1 MPCDYRLYP
10 ADWKER
16 RARVLNRAGQL
27 LDEKGQVYLEARCEY
42 CKAPNHS
49 LVFRLKTNRLKWRY
63 PDGADLDEIDPDYRP
78 TDVVL
83 TIAHLDR
90 TGPPGPDDGPLDCPD
105 DRLAAL
111 CQACHLHLDRERHK
125 AKAAETRR
133 RKMGALPLFSQP

>member
-1 MPCDYRLYP
+1 MPCDYSQYP

-16 RARVLNRAGQL
+16 RARVLARAGNC
-27 LDEKGQVYLEARCEY
+27 CEF
-42 CKAPNHS
+42 CKAPNNVVVYRGAGRFAGLYMLENGS
-49 LVFRLKTNRLKWRY
+49 LFDKQGNHQGRVRGSEYDCYSDTR
-63 PDGADLDEIDPDYRP
+63 I
-78 TDVVL
+78 VL

-90 TGPPGPDDGPLDCPD
+90 TGAPGPQDGPLDCPD

-133 RKMGALPLFSQP
+133 KKTGTLELF